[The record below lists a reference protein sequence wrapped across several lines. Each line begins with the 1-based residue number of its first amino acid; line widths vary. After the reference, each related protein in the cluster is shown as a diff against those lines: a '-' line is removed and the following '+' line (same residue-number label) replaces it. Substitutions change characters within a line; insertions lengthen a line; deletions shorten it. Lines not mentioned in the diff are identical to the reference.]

1 MYLCAKIDCLFFFVG
16 ESLLSRIQDNSDG
29 QSNFNLILQKLSI
42 LKNEISSNS
51 IFVVKLQI
59 ITLVYFYRSGELV
72 QELLV
77 IEIIRMVDV

>member
-1 MYLCAKIDCLFFFVG
+1 M
-16 ESLLSRIQDNSDG
+16 LSRIQGNSDG
-29 QSNFNLILQKLSI
+29 QRNFNLILQKLSI

-72 QELLV
+72 QE
-77 IEIIRMVDV
+77 IRFKRVHFRPS

>member
-1 MYLCAKIDCLFFFVG
+1 MSFVFVG
-16 ESLLSRIQDNSDG
+16 ESLLSRIQGNSDG